1 MGRAVNAFADAM
13 AALVADPNLGMD
25 AIYRQGGTG
34 PAIAV
39 RVLRSSPDRVGDA
52 FGTEI
57 LSATDILSVAIAVL
71 PNVAAGD
78 SFALGADLLTVT
90 YAERDASSTAW
101 RVLCQR

>member
-1 MGRAVNAFADAM
+1 MSAFADAM
-13 AALVADPNLGMD
+13 AALVADPNLGVE
-25 AIYRQGGTG
+25 AVYRQGGTG

-57 LSATDILSVAIAVL
+57 LSATNILSVAIAVL
-71 PNVAAGD
+71 PDLAAGD
-78 SFALGADLLTVT
+78 SFALGPDLLTVT
-90 YAERDASSTAW
+90 HVERDASGTAW